1 MRKFRKKQKRFYNLL
16 KASVIISAV
25 FMFTYIGVQ
34 PYVAKFSSIAAVICN
49 YICDFL
55 VIGIMVIVF
64 LYYTRYGKCDSFLT
78 SVENE
83 ISDAGYYLTSRT
95 ENEQSSYINSMY
107 DDMRECGYLMSKNVE
122 INEFDF
128 DFKAIK
134 KKEFFYACT
143 VDNVDKNDVLAYLDA
158 VIYDITVQNIFRKG
172 SAVLC
177 FVTDTAQE
185 NAVALSKMVTA
196 LGKEEQLKVAIS
208 ICELST
214 GRVYFLG
221 NVKTKCQQ
229 MIVNFVMNCELPI
242 KEQYI
247 GRERMPFQDE
257 LEERMKAFNLKDFR
271 AGNFTAH

>member
-1 MRKFRKKQKRFYNLL
+1 MREFRKKQKRFYNLL
-16 KASVIISAV
+16 KSVVIIGAV
-25 FMFTYIGVQ
+25 FMFTYIGIQ
-34 PYVAKFSSIAAVICN
+34 PYVVKLSSLAAVICN

-64 LYYTRYGKCDSFLT
+64 LYYTKYGKCDSFLT

-83 ISDAGYYLTSRT
+83 ISDAGYYLSSRT
-95 ENEQSSYINSMY
+95 EDEQSSYISSMY
-107 DDMRECGYLMSKNVE
+107 NDLRECGYLMGKNIE
-122 INEFDF
+122 INEFLF
-128 DFKAIK
+128 DFRALK
-134 KKEFFYACT
+134 KKEFFYACA
-143 VDNVDKNDVLAYLDA
+143 VDSVDKNDVLAYLDA
-158 VIYDITVQNIFRKG
+158 VIYDLTVQNIFRRG

-185 NAVALSKMVTA
+185 SAVSLSKMVTA
-196 LGKEEQLKVAIS
+196 LGKKEQLKVAIS

-229 MIVNFVMNCELPI
+229 MITNFVMNCELPI
-242 KEQYI
+242 KEEYI
-247 GRERMPFQDE
+247 GREKLPFQGE
-257 LEERMKAFNLKDFR
+257 LEEKMKAFNLKDFR